1 MTDIDKLSKRFLWQ
15 SMTITALISVI
26 GVLVVV
32 LAPAIDV
39 RLALLVSSVY
49 SLVFGALDALLWRFA
64 AKKGAEA
71 LTTFYTAV
79 SGFRLLLAL
88 GTMFVYYL
96 TVGSDS
102 MLVFFL
108 VFMAF
113 YFVHLAHHTLFFS
126 RVSNRS

>member
-1 MTDIDKLSKRFLWQ
+1 MADIDKLTKRFITQ
-15 SMTITALISVI
+15 SVIITAVLWII
-26 GVLVVV
+26 GFVVTQFV
-32 LAPAIDV
+32 PAADSQ
-39 RLALLVSSVY
+39 LALLVSAVF
-49 SLVFGALDALLWRFA
+49 SLVFAVADGLLWRFA
-64 AKKGAEA
+64 AKKDAEA

-88 GTMFVYYL
+88 ATMFVYYL
-96 TVGSDS
+96 SVGSDS

-108 VFMAF
+108 VFMVF

>member
-1 MTDIDKLSKRFLWQ
+1 MADIDKLTKGFITQ
-15 SMTITALISVI
+15 SVIITAVLWII
-26 GVLVVV
+26 GFVVTQFV
-32 LAPAIDV
+32 PAADSQ
-39 RLALLVSSVY
+39 LALLVSAVF
-49 SLVFGALDALLWRFA
+49 SLVFAVADGLLWRFA

-71 LTTFYTAV
+71 LTTFYAAV

-88 GTMFVYYL
+88 ATMFVYYL
-96 TVGSDS
+96 SVGSDS

-108 VFMAF
+108 VFMVF

>member
-1 MTDIDKLSKRFLWQ
+1 MVDIDKLTKRF
-15 SMTITALISVI
+15 ITQSVI
-26 GVLVVV
+26 ITVV
-32 LAPAIDV
+32 LWIIGFVVTQFVPAADSQ
-39 RLALLVSSVY
+39 LALLVSAVF
-49 SLVFGALDALLWRFA
+49 SLVFAVADGLLWRFA

-88 GTMFVYYL
+88 ATMFVYYL
-96 TVGSDS
+96 SVGSDS

-108 VFMAF
+108 VFMVF